1 MRVKLKNKAR
11 PSSTTIMSTIA
22 HLLSMSISLCYV
34 RTQAVACSTY
44 TTFCATLHCRQAA
57 CSSVSIF
64 LQMYTQTSD
73 LQHVVFFI
81 LIVCIYFLS
90 NVWCR
95 QAACSS
101 FAGKRPAAV
110 MFIVVQTF
118 AIESR
123 LQQCLIACFL
133 CKQMTQTSLNVCT
146 LYFTADKQPAAVA
159 YMFCVLCF
167 TADKRPAAVSIC
179 SVCFITPQTSGL
191 QLWPICFV
199 CFVSPQTIG
208 LQQCV
213 YVLCALF
220 HRRQAACSSVYMF
233 CMLCFT
239 AWKRPA
245 AVSICSVCFITPQI
259 SGLQQWPTCS
269 VCFFTPQASGLQ
281 HVAVLALPRA
291 WPACLG
297 GLS

>member
-167 TADKRPAAVSIC
+167 TADKRPAAVCIC
-179 SVCFITPQTSGL
+179 SVCF
-191 QLWPICFV
+191 
-199 CFVSPQTIG
+199 VSQHESG
-208 LQQCV
+208 LQQCL
-213 YVLCALF
+213 YVLCALL
-220 HRRQAACSSVYMF
+220 HRRQAACSSGLYVLYALLHSMKAACSSVYMF
-233 CMLCFT
+233 CVLYYT
-239 AWKRPA
+239 AGKRPA
-245 AVSICSVCFITPQI
+245 AVAYMFC
-259 SGLQQWPTCS
+259 
-269 VCFFTPQASGLQ
+269 
-281 HVAVLALPRA
+281 VLYYTAD
-291 WPACLG
+291 
-297 GLS
+297 